1 MQAVLGFIAGCLV
14 TFAALF
20 AAREPQPTPSVP
32 PAPAPALAE
41 TPKVSP
47 ASPLYQVVKVI
58 DGDTITIDQDGTPT
72 TIRLIGI
79 DAPESSTT
87 RTGSVECF
95 GVEAREFA
103 RALMTGKRVSIAT
116 DPTQDTFDRYGR
128 LLAYIYMEDGT
139 FVNEH
144 LIAEGYAH
152 EYTYR
157 DPYEHQASFRAA
169 ESDARTRGRGLWA
182 ASTCAPS
189 VSAAPVRN
197 AAAAAS
203 TYECARNTY
212 NCSSFK
218 TQTEAQSAFDAC
230 GGSGN
235 DIHKLDGNG
244 DGEVCESLP

>member
-20 AAREPQPTPSVP
+20 AAREPQSAPATP
-32 PAPAPALAE
+32 PAPASALVERPEAPE
-41 TPKVSP
+41 
-47 ASPLYQVVKVI
+47 SPLYQVIKVI
-58 DGDTITIDQDGTPT
+58 DGDTITINQDGSPT

-103 RALMTGKRVSIAT
+103 RTLMAGKRVTIRT
-116 DPTQDTFDRYGR
+116 DPTQDTYDRYGR

-157 DPYEHQASFRAA
+157 DPYEHQADFKAA
-169 ESDARTRGRGLWA
+169 ESGARIQGRGLWA
-182 ASTCAPS
+182 PSTCVPAA
-189 VSAAPVRN
+189 SAAPVRN
-197 AAAAAS
+197 AAAAGS
-203 TYECARNTY
+203 YECTRNTY
-212 NCSSFK
+212 NCSSFS
-218 TQTEAQSAFDAC
+218 TQAEAQAAFDAC

-235 DIHKLDGNG
+235 DVHKLDGNG
-244 DGEVCESLP
+244 DGEVCESLQ